1 MDETSDLYRDAVR
14 QAHDL
19 LRWRSPLRAELWA
32 SRLAAEWHDDEEAA
46 RAFVERA
53 AHEDTPEARLVLAA
67 LASIGQP
74 PAAEPATEET
84 STGPA
89 EEGTNARDTSAGEP
103 RADDETSAVE
113 GAVSVETRVGETPS
127 SDETRIGETTANMEE
142 RVGEATARVE
152 TRVGETPSSD
162 ETSVGEATANME
174 ERVGKTTASEGPA
187 VRWMRLM
194 GQAHPEG
201 AWYGTADPYGEQALA
216 VISFVYP
223 NGKEPHLA
231 VVGIDQASGGFAVD
245 AMIEEPKFLDDLDV
259 RPADPVRVAGRV
271 IDAFEL
277 TDAIMGAPVADTFP
291 NARAIVLA
299 RARTAERSAAG
310 AGEAGTGE
318 AGTGEREARAGEARA
333 RAGEGAGVGGR
344 PFEAEGAAGQGEDS
358 SRGSESR
365 RLSPDDTV
373 ERFDDLP
380 DVPGASEAFATLVEF
395 VGDRPSW
402 WSPARVTQF
411 ITSWLPREAIMS
423 EAAIDAMPQVL
434 RAWTRHLGDH
444 PELRAR
450 VEADSRDL
458 PLLMADG
465 LRFSLAKR
473 LRLAER
479 EHRGTDR

>member
-1 MDETSDLYRDAVR
+1 MDKTDDLYRDAVR

-32 SRLAAEWHDDEEAA
+32 SRLAAEWHDDDGPA
-46 RAFVERA
+46 RSFVERA
-53 AHEDTPEARLVLAA
+53 THDDTPEARLILTA
-67 LASIGQP
+67 LASIAQP
-74 PAAEPATEET
+74 PTAEPTT
-84 STGPA
+84 
-89 EEGTNARDTSAGEP
+89 D
-103 RADDETSAVE
+103 
-113 GAVSVETRVGETPS
+113 
-127 SDETRIGETTANMEE
+127 ETTAGEAPA
-142 RVGEATARVE
+142 RGTPVGEVADA
-152 TRVGETPSSD
+152 
-162 ETSVGEATANME
+162 
-174 ERVGKTTASEGPA
+174 PA
-187 VRWMRLM
+187 ARWMELM
-194 GQAHPEG
+194 GRAQADG

-231 VVGIDQASGGFAVD
+231 VVGIDQANGGFAVD
-245 AMIEEPKFLDDLDV
+245 VMIEEPKFLDDLNV

-291 NARAIVLA
+291 QARAIVLA
-299 RARTAERSAAG
+299 RARTAEASRLGTKGARG
-310 AGEAGTGE
+310 AG
-318 AGTGEREARAGEARA
+318 
-333 RAGEGAGVGGR
+333 GGR
-344 PFEAEGAAGQGEDS
+344 W
-358 SRGSESR
+358 
-365 RLSPDDTV
+365 SPDDTV

-423 EAAIDAMPQVL
+423 EAAVDAMPQVL

-444 PELRAR
+444 PEVRER
-450 VEADSRDL
+450 VDADSRDL

-465 LRFSLAKR
+465 LHFSLAKR

>member
-1 MDETSDLYRDAVR
+1 MRNAQQPTITHPHPAQQTEQGHRTARAPDTPVRFSDERTEVCPTPSSGYGRGVGAMDKTDDLYRDAVR

-32 SRLAAEWHDDEEAA
+32 SRLAAEWHDDDEPA
-46 RAFVERA
+46 RSFVERA
-53 AHEDTPEARLVLAA
+53 THDDTPEARLILTA
-67 LASIGQP
+67 LASIAQP
-74 PAAEPATEET
+74 PTTEPTTDET
-84 STGPA
+84 T
-89 EEGTNARDTSAGEP
+89 AG
-103 RADDETSAVE
+103 ETSASSIPT
-113 GAVSVETRVGETPS
+113 AETAVGETPGRVSAAEATLGETAAS
-127 SDETRIGETTANMEE
+127 SVPTGETT
-142 RVGEATARVE
+142 VGEAPST
-152 TRVGETPSSD
+152 GEST
-162 ETSVGEATANME
+162 VGEA
-174 ERVGKTTASEGPA
+174 PA
-187 VRWMRLM
+187 RGTPAGGVADAPAARWMELM
-194 GQAHPEG
+194 GRAQADG

-231 VVGIDQASGGFAVD
+231 VVGIDQANGGFAVD
-245 AMIEEPKFLDDLDV
+245 AVIEEPKFLDDLDV

-291 NARAIVLA
+291 QARAIVLA
-299 RARTAERSAAG
+299 RARTAEASRLGTTSARG
-310 AGEAGTGE
+310 AE
-318 AGTGEREARAGEARA
+318 
-333 RAGEGAGVGGR
+333 GGR
-344 PFEAEGAAGQGEDS
+344 
-358 SRGSESR
+358 R
-365 RLSPDDTV
+365 SPDDTV

-423 EAAIDAMPQVL
+423 EAAVDAMPQVL

-444 PELRAR
+444 PEVSAR